1 MGAAYSKPAAP
12 VGGGLLPATAPSC
25 RGTRPPEDPRRTPE
39 TPGAVLVAMHAGAS
53 PMWESMWTA
62 GIGRGEKFDVGGPSA
77 TLTSALSSMG
87 PPEPDMTALVPGCG
101 RAYDALALAQ
111 HGYKKVVAVD
121 LSATACEAARR
132 ELQSC
137 GAAAAGRI
145 EVLCA
150 DFFTLEGTYDLI
162 WDCTFLC
169 ALDPSVRERWAT
181 QSRSLLSE
189 RGTLLTCVFPI
200 AENKVGGPPYALSV
214 PLLRGL
220 LEPAGLQ
227 SSSVREDLS
236 EAEQH
241 RPGGMAAPFPDTAL
255 AAWRLAE

>member
-1 MGAAYSKPAAP
+1 M
-12 VGGGLLPATAPSC
+12 
-25 RGTRPPEDPRRTPE
+25 
-39 TPGAVLVAMHAGAS
+39 LVAMHAGAS